1 MQLQTRF
8 VSPLTIMGEVFEIHA
23 AADQPPAVTI
33 RLHSGD
39 LVRAFFLPTS
49 DIDTLKNLDL
59 ESRGRENFGVGSGR
73 SADSLQ
79 IDQSGADEKLP
90 TSDAGSVDSETYRAK
105 MKDHGYRDDESWK
118 LWQLRGKLLA
128 LLDTSNPA
136 QIVIIEGNY
145 YVDGGQDRYET
156 RKLTLLSTFHPTNPQ
171 DDRRYLF
178 EHTAWWIEQI
188 TRLADQWLDGLFGE
202 KRTYLRDDFAALY
215 RTNLNIYGLPTDD
228 ASQEVATLSRLIYGF
243 TSAYLLT
250 GQERYLMAAQA
261 GVDYQREAFRI
272 ISADGRFCFWAHA
285 KRKLRY
291 GCRKVLPSSAGDD
304 FGAIPL
310 YEQIYALAG
319 LTHYYRI
326 TYDPHVLHD
335 IRRTIASFDQLFRK
349 RPFPSTPG
357 TGGQSNHSGPTTYED
372 PTPGYYSHIDPVTFS
387 PHDPNLGKNRSRKNW
402 NSIGDH
408 IPAYLID
415 LILALD
421 PLPPDAPADLSKFL
435 DDSKRMLED
444 LAKTIVVSLVRLKG
458 DNPYVVERLKPG
470 DLEKAGKEPTL
481 KPGDMGKYFVEDKDW
496 DWQQN
501 RAVVGHNLKIAW
513 NMTRVAFYSLTEA
526 RKAANRGETAD
537 AKGFDDFADELSRV
551 AIELGMD
558 MEQRGMD
565 QVRGGCFDTVERAPR
580 NGMWVQFPWQGTKDF
595 WQQEQAVLAYYIM
608 YGMLAK
614 GSSPERIGVG
624 DGVEQCKDFLKL
636 ARESSAFWNAFIID
650 RERSGIFFRVNS
662 DGQPIIEGHFGLK
675 GNHSISGYH
684 AFELNYLAQ
693 IYQRSFLPHRE
704 AHFASFVMNFH
715 VHRRSRMSSIN
726 VLPDFVPPNTL
737 RISKVTIGGFERP
750 LAECVSP
757 EAPFQVRLKQDDY
770 DTTIEVVLQQI
781 AGNSATSSAEGA

>member
-8 VSPLTIMGEVFEIHA
+8 VSTLTIMGEVVEVHA
-23 AADQPPAVTI
+23 AVDQPPAVTI
-33 RLHSGD
+33 RLRSGD
-39 LVRAFFLPTS
+39 HVKAWFLPTS
-49 DIDTLKNLDL
+49 DIDTLKNLDH

-73 SADSLQ
+73 SEDSPTL
-79 IDQSGADEKLP
+79 DEKG
-90 TSDAGSVDSETYRAK
+90 DAESIVPNGAESIDSETYRGK
-105 MKDHGYRDDESWK
+105 MRGLGFGEEESWK
-118 LWQLRGKLLA
+118 LWHLRVKLLA
-128 LLDTSNPA
+128 MLDTAKPA
-136 QIVIIEGNY
+136 QIVIVEGNY

-188 TRLADQWLDGLFGE
+188 TRMADQWLDSLFSE

-215 RTNLNIYGLPTDD
+215 RTNSNIYGLPTDD

-291 GCRKVLPSSAGDD
+291 GSRKVLPSSAGDD

-326 TYDPHVLHD
+326 TYDPQVLHD

-357 TGGQSNHSGPTTYED
+357 TGGHGNDSGAKTHED

-444 LAKTIVVSLVRLKG
+444 LSKTIVVSLVNRKG
-458 DNPYVVERLKPG
+458 DNSYVVERLKAG
-470 DLEKAGKEPTL
+470 DPAQAWQESQL
-481 KPGDMGKYFVEDKDW
+481 KPGDMGNYFVEDKDW

-513 NMTRVAFYSLTEA
+513 NMTRVAFYCLTEA
-526 RKAANRGETAD
+526 RKAENHGEVAD
-537 AKGFDDFADELSRV
+537 AKAFDKFAEELTSV
-551 AIELGMD
+551 AIALGVD
-558 MEQRGMD
+558 MEKRGMD
-565 QVRGGCFDTVERAPR
+565 QVRGGCFDTVERDPR

-595 WQQEQAVLAYYIM
+595 WQQEQAILAYYII

-614 GSSPERIGVG
+614 GSSPEKFGV
-624 DGVEQCKDFLKL
+624 DDAQFKDFLKL
-636 ARESSAFWNAFIID
+636 ARESSAFWNAFILD

-684 AFELNYLAQ
+684 AFELNFLAQ
-693 IYQRSFLPHRE
+693 IYHRCFLPHRQ

-726 VLPDFVPPNTL
+726 VLPDFVPPDTL
-737 RISKVTIGGFERP
+737 RISKVIIGGFERP
-750 LAECVSP
+750 LADSVFP
-757 EAPFQVRLKQDDY
+757 EAPFQVRLKPDDY
-770 DTTIEVVLQQI
+770 ETPIQVVLQQI
-781 AGNSATSSAEGA
+781 AENQEVT